1 MLCVYGFSF
10 YNTGATPVF
19 TTAKFE
25 DNFEGVDAE
34 GLLCII
40 IVSYFFSNINACGDF
55 LHTVLKT
62 LKKFISLTYF

>member
-40 IVSYFFSNINACGDF
+40 IVSYFFQ
-55 LHTVLKT
+55 TYVLVGT
-62 LKKFISLTYF
+62 FYIQF

>member
-1 MLCVYGFSF
+1 MFMGSLFC

-25 DNFEGVDAE
+25 DNFEGVDAK

-40 IVSYFFSNINACGDF
+40 IIRLCGDF
-55 LHTVLKT
+55 LQ
-62 LKKFISLTYF
+62 F